1 MEPKSLTYSVFANR
15 EWTVLKP
22 QDIVVL
28 LKLASSPEKRTYATL
43 AKELGMSSSEVHGAG
58 QRAVAAGLLD
68 PLSRQPV
75 RQALLEF
82 LVHGLRYVFPPK
94 LGPLGRGMP
103 TGRAALPLSR
113 LMARD
118 EEPPP
123 VWPDPEGKV
132 RGLTLQPLYPSVPK
146 AARQDRSLYELLSL
160 VDSLREG
167 RARERKLA
175 EAELTRRLL
184 R

>member
-1 MEPKSLTYSVFANR
+1 MDEVADLPPSVQASLLRVIQEREVLRVGATRPLPVDIRVIAASNR
-15 EWTVLKP
+15 ILTE
-22 QDIVVL
+22 
-28 LKLASSPEKRTYATL
+28 
-43 AKELGMSSSEVHGAG
+43 
-58 QRAVAAGLLD
+58 AVAAGLLD

>member
-1 MEPKSLTYSVFANR
+1 MIM
-15 EWTVLKP
+15 LKP

-28 LKLASSPEKRTYATL
+28 LKLAASPEKRTYATL
-43 AKELGMSSSEVHGAG
+43 AKELGMSPSEVHGAG

-94 LGPLGRGMP
+94 MGPLGRGMP
-103 TGRAALPLSR
+103 TGRAALPISR

-146 AARQDRSLYELLSL
+146 AARQDRSLYEFLAL